1 MDNYDTVETNQD
13 IIDLAKIIFSVYNL
27 QYYNKQYVV
36 AAAETYKQV
45 YLLYKSTYQS
55 NTDQLESFKSHI
67 KVSKDHSWDVGYHI
81 GLLAAELM

>member
-36 AAAETYKQV
+36 AATEAYKQV

-55 NTDQLESFKSHI
+55 NTDQLESCKSHI
-67 KVSKDHSWDVGYHI
+67 KGSE
-81 GLLAAELM
+81 ANN